1 MGTRIPTGTNTIHFI
16 ARQDVPVNLT
26 VTYGRIVATI
36 RPTNVKTH
44 RVRLTVDSDRI
55 VYSGDKSTPTADLQ
69 TIKTLLNS
77 TISTPN
83 ATLLRQTSR
92 TVTSILLSLPSNT
105 CACQS
110 PLFLMRLSKNIISF
124 LWLLMSPYTSKSE
137 RVCTDYLK
145 LAKLRTID

>member
-1 MGTRIPTGTNTIHFI
+1 MDTRIPIGTNTIHFI
-16 ARQDVPVNLT
+16 AHKDVPTNRT

-36 RPTNVKTH
+36 HPTKAEPH
-44 RVRLTVDSDRI
+44 CIRLIISGDFI
-55 VYSGDKSTPTADLQ
+55 VYSGYKSTPTADLQ

-110 PLFLMRLSKNIISF
+110 PSFLMRLSNNIISF